1 MYKDVHKNIYGSEKL
16 ANTPYIQ
23 YNKVLCICIIELWQP
38 VKNHVF
44 KRNTYGHQKILPCNQ
59 ILSKTN
65 VTRLGI

>member
-44 KRNTYGHQKILPCNQ
+44 K
-59 ILSKTN
+59 
-65 VTRLGI
+65 